1 MTIITH
7 SGEEYY
13 PLLFGSKN
21 TSEPSEYIICVK
33 ETNVSDLDLFG
44 QPTRYNIH
52 ISEVKAFKGAYAFAP
67 FVAKS
72 QNHYGED

>member
-21 TSEPSEYIICVK
+21 CDEPTEFITCVK
-33 ETNVSDLDLFG
+33 ETIVPDLDLFG
-44 QPTRYNIH
+44 QPARYKIH
-52 ISEVKAFKGAYAFAP
+52 ISEVKAFKGSYAFAP